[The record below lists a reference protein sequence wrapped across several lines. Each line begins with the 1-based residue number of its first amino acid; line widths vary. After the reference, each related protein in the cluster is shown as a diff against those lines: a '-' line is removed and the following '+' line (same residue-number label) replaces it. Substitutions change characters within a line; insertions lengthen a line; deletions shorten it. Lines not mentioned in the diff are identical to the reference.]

1 MRVGLK
7 QYELIAD
14 MTKVSS
20 VSEVDYEKNLRKRI
34 EMLKEITIEDFVS
47 SVPES
52 LLRTEVVGFIRENAD
67 ICEIVSCNLDC
78 WCRSITSELGVP
90 CHFSKAV
97 VDDGHVIA
105 VDYIMDKRS
114 LVAHYKSL
122 GYRVVFVG
130 DSVNDFA
137 AMNEA
142 DFAVLLDNGYLHK
155 DVVGGSFYM
164 ATSDKELIAMLDRY
178 IKGEIL

>member
-1 MRVGLK
+1 MRLGLK

-20 VSEVDYEKNLRKRI
+20 VSEMDYEKNLRKRI
-34 EMLKEITIEDFVS
+34 EMLKEIAIEDFVS
-47 SVPES
+47 SIPKS
-52 LLRTEVVGFIRENAD
+52 LLRSEIVSFIKDNTD

-90 CHFSKAV
+90 CHFSRAV
-97 VDDGHVIA
+97 VDNGHVIG

-114 LVAHYKSL
+114 FVANYKSL

-137 AMNEA
+137 AMDEA

-155 DVVGGSFYM
+155 DVVDGNFYV
-164 ATSDKELIAMLDRY
+164 ATSDGELIVMIDKY
-178 IKGEIL
+178 INGRI